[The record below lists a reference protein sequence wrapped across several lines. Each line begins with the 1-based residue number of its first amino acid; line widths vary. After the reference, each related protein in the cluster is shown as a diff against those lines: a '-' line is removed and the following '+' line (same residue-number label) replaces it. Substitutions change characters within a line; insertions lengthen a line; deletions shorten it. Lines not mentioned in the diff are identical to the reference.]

1 MYKRSIAMSVG
12 VFIIIVILCLIFL
25 ALRVSG
31 LSLSGG
37 GLFSENFY
45 QLSANFDGIGN
56 LKVRAPVRLAGVVV
70 GQVNTIELNKDT
82 YQARVVMKINDNIDN
97 IPTDSS
103 VSVTSM
109 GLLGDNYVSISPGY
123 NESFLKNGGE
133 FSVAYSATSISSL
146 ISTFI
151 SGGKNKSSGG
161 DTNSSNNSGAVSG
174 STNNIKKI
182 N

>member
-1 MYKRSIAMSVG
+1 MYKRSVAMAVG

-31 LSLSGG
+31 LSSSGG
-37 GLFSENFY
+37 VFSGKLY
-45 QLSANFDGIGN
+45 KLHANFDSIGN
-56 LKVRAPVRLAGVVV
+56 LKVRAPVRLAGVVIGSV
-70 GQVNTIELNKDT
+70 SDIKLNKQT
-82 YQARVVMKINDNIDN
+82 YQANVVMTLSENIDN

-103 VSVTSM
+103 VSITSM

-123 NESFLKNGGE
+123 NNKFLKNGQA

-151 SGGKNKSSGG
+151 SGGKKMSPNK
-161 DTNSSNNSGAVSG
+161 A
-174 STNNIKKI
+174 K
-182 N
+182 

>member
-1 MYKRSIAMSVG
+1 MYKRSVAISVG
-12 VFIIIVILCLIFL
+12 VFILLVILCLIFL

-37 GLFSENFY
+37 LFSEKFY
-45 QLSANFDGIGN
+45 NLSANFDSIGN

-70 GQVNTIELNKDT
+70 GQVNKIELNKET
-82 YQARVVMKINDNIDN
+82 YQAKVVMKINDDINN

-123 NESFLKNGGE
+123 NESFLKSGGE
-133 FSVAYSATSISSL
+133 FSVTYSATSISSL
-146 ISTFI
+146 ISTFV
-151 SGGKNKSSGG
+151 SGGKNKSPE
-161 DTNSSNNSGAVSG
+161 NNN
-174 STNNIKKI
+174 TRNNTKNNTATK
-182 N
+182 